1 MRAPLLLAAAL
12 VLAGC
17 QALPSG
23 GRSVVRFVSE
33 PAGATVTLSSG
44 ETCVTPCQLSVS
56 RRDDFVATFA
66 LRGHV
71 SHSVQVVSEPP
82 GRLAG
87 GISPVPGLRVG
98 IVNQTAMADP
108 AGTFMREHRPNPVV
122 VRLQPSGG
130 AASQAPPP
138 AR

>member
-1 MRAPLLLAAAL
+1 MRTLALLALAG

-17 QALPSG
+17 QALPPG
-23 GRSVVRFVSE
+23 GRNVVRFLSE
-33 PAGATVTLSSG
+33 PPSATVTLSTG
-44 ETCVTPCQLSVS
+44 ETCVTPCQLSVP
-56 RRDDFVATFA
+56 RREDFVATFA
-66 LRGHV
+66 LRGHT

-87 GISPVPGLRVG
+87 GISPVPGIRIGV
-98 IVNQTAMADP
+98 INSTPMQDP
-108 AGTFMREHRPNPVV
+108 AGTFMREHRPNPVI

-130 AASQAPPP
+130 APAP

>member
-1 MRAPLLLAAAL
+1 MKTLALLAIAV

-23 GRSVVRFVSE
+23 GRNVVRFMSE
-33 PAGATVTLSSG
+33 PAGATVTTSTG
-44 ETCVTPCQLSVS
+44 ESCVTPCQLAVP
-56 RRDDFVATFA
+56 RREDFVATFA
-66 LRGHV
+66 LRGYA
-71 SHSVQVVSEPP
+71 SHAVQVVSEPP

-87 GISPVPGLRVG
+87 GISPVPGIRIGV
-98 IVNQTAMADP
+98 INATPMQDP

-130 AASQAPPP
+130 AP